1 MFKSI
6 TSTCAF
12 LSCAVSPLHSS
23 PHPHQLVASTAEGAC
38 VNLNHVVQGRFGVL
52 LLQGGGLVSPGEMD
66 LVLRILDQYCFS
78 AGFLMSV
85 QQGL

>member
-1 MFKSI
+1 MREPKPRGTGQIWGS
-6 TSTCAF
+6 A
-12 LSCAVSPLHSS
+12 AP
-23 PHPHQLVASTAEGAC
+23 
-38 VNLNHVVQGRFGVL
+38 R
-52 LLQGGGLVSPGEMD
+52 GGLVSPGEMD